1 MIKLFLVYALAV
13 GSISAAPQF
22 VDFSNGG
29 IGVNFGGYSARAGLG
44 GLLTGNA
51 ADGGLSASAGTPNG
65 QRAAAGIG
73 GFVNGGAAGG
83 AYAGAQANDA
93 VGASAVLGGSTGP
106 NQSGFLGAEAH
117 NNGNSVTRTLIK
129 DSPAQLIPTDIE
141 KVTTVQKVKPPKKY
155 VPQPSITSPIEQ
167 NQGTTVVV
175 DVVKVPAVTVVK
187 TRNRRIKHTRPAA
200 RRVGL
205 FKTISFAPLITKRFG
220 GDEPQLNVPQT
231 SFKTVQSTDYPV
243 VTKEVTYNPIQF
255 LNIPIGI
262 LRSIQESL
270 QPIGYSKQVQIQG

>member
-155 VPQPSITSPIEQ
+155 VPQPSITS
-167 NQGTTVVV
+167 
-175 DVVKVPAVTVVK
+175 
-187 TRNRRIKHTRPAA
+187 
-200 RRVGL
+200 
-205 FKTISFAPLITKRFG
+205 RFG